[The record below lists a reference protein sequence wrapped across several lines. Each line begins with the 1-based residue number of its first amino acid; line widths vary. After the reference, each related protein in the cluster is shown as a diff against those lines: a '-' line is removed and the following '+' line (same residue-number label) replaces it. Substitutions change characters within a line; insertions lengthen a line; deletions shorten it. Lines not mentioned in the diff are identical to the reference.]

1 MHKSIYILICI
12 VLALNLISFA
22 PAETIDRVVA
32 KVGSEAIFLSDLQ
45 QAMQA
50 YKLVKNPPTTD
61 EILQQLIDRALLL
74 QEAKRLKI
82 IPSDIAVKGESKR
95 QFAQIRSA
103 FRSDMDF
110 QQELQKEG
118 LSISILEEQFTRRAR
133 EELMIRILL
142 RKKTEPITDT
152 QVDKFNT
159 ENPDKAKQ
167 INKVRIRHIFFSLD
181 TNATDQDRIAVLD
194 KANIALSK
202 LKSGEKWEDITKAYS
217 DDESTRADS
226 GDLGYIAHGDIL
238 PEIESIAFDLPIG
251 KISDIIKTEQGF
263 HIIQV
268 TDKSAAKQ
276 YLESEAIKAT
286 HANLIK
292 KLRETT
298 KIEIKL

>member
-1 MHKSIYILICI
+1 MKKDTLFLIFFVFLLLLSSI
-12 VLALNLISFA
+12 AA
-22 PAETIDRVVA
+22 AETVDRVVA

-45 QAMQA
+45 QAVQA

-82 IPSDIAVKGESKR
+82 MASEIAVKAESKR
-95 QFAQIRSA
+95 QLAQIRNA

-142 RKKTEPITDT
+142 RKKTEPITDA
-152 QVDKFNT
+152 QVDTFNT

-167 INKVRIRHIFFSLD
+167 VNKVRIRHIYFSLD
-181 TNATDQDRIAVLD
+181 TNATDQDRVAILD
-194 KANIALSK
+194 KANLVLSK
-202 LKSGEKWEDITKAYS
+202 LKSGEKWEDIAKVYS
-217 DDESTRADS
+217 DDESTRTDA
-226 GDLGYIAHGDIL
+226 GDLGYIAHGEIL
-238 PEIESIAFDLPIG
+238 PEIEAVAFDLPIG
-251 KISDIIKTEQGF
+251 KISDIIKCEQGY

-268 TDKSAAKQ
+268 TDRSAARQ
-276 YLESEAIKAT
+276 YLESEALKT
-286 HANLIK
+286 TRANLTK
-292 KLRETT
+292 QLRETT
-298 KIEIKL
+298 KIELKL